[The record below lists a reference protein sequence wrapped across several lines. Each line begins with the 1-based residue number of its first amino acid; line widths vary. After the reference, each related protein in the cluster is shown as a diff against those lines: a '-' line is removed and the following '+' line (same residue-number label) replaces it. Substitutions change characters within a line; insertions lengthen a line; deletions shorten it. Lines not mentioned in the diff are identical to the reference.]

1 MKKYS
6 LAIMATVMFAAFMA
20 VSQTNDSAVVRWK
33 KAMADNDE
41 YIHALLTADRN
52 VLENAKALIHD
63 LKTKKAVFDK
73 ITQYHVDEMGR
84 SITASEFYLTE
95 MTKAT
100 DIAIDQIYI
109 GYLNDLHRYYRK
121 SLEELSGIQAELKKT
136 PPQKSVI
143 TMKAT
148 TIYAEMKKAEDAQIR
163 MHGKMGIEEPGEPE
177 PAGK

>member
-1 MKKYS
+1 MKKYPLIVVALILIAS
-6 LAIMATVMFAAFMA
+6 FMA
-20 VSQTNDSAVVRWK
+20 VSQTGDSVLVRWK
-33 KAMADNDE
+33 NAMADNDE

-52 VLENAKALIHD
+52 VLENARALIHD
-63 LKTKKAVFDK
+63 LKTKKAVFEK

-84 SITASEFYLTE
+84 SIKASEFYLTE

-109 GYLNDLHRYYRK
+109 GYLNNLHRYYRK

-148 TIYAEMKKAEDAQIR
+148 TIYAEMKKAEEEQIK
-163 MHGKMGIEEPGEPE
+163 MHGNMGVEEPGEPE

>member
-1 MKKYS
+1 MKKYVF
-6 LAIMATVMFAAFMA
+6 LAIAGVLLGAFIA
-20 VSQTNDSAVVRWK
+20 VSQNNDSALIRWK

-41 YIHALLTADRN
+41 YIHALMTADRN

-63 LKTKKAVFDK
+63 LKTKKAVFEK

-84 SITASEFYLTE
+84 SINASEFYLTE

-100 DIAIDQIYI
+100 DIAIDQIYV

-148 TIYAEMKKAEDAQIR
+148 TIYAEMKKAENEQIR

-177 PAGK
+177 PVGK